1 MVAKSMVIVESPAKS
16 KTINKFLGPSY
27 FVRSSIGHIR
37 DLPSKSLGIDVDN
50 NFLPTYRIIESRKD
64 IVNKLRKEVK
74 KVDYVYLA
82 SDHDREGEAI
92 AWHLC
97 KALNIPE
104 NKIRRVTFN
113 EITKEAIQKAFK
125 KPGPI
130 NLDKVNAQQTR
141 RILDRLVGY
150 QISPLLWKKIAKRL
164 SAGRVQSVAVRLI
177 VEREKEIKAFK
188 SQEYWEITAELT
200 PEHTEEKK
208 PSTPEK
214 PARPVRTALPG
225 EQSLSGGDVF
235 IAELHKIDDKSKE
248 IGNEKEAKKLE
259 EVLKAAEYVVTN
271 ISKRTKLNNAPPP
284 FTTSLLQQQASIKL
298 RFSAKKT
305 MLLAQQLYEGVE
317 LGDEGSVGLITYM
330 RTDSFNVSE
339 EAIKPC
345 REVIK
350 QAFGKEYLPP
360 KPNIYKSKK
369 GAQLGHEAIRPTYV
383 GKNPEE
389 IKHFLTTDQYKLYNL
404 IWERFVA
411 SQMMPAKYSITDVEI
426 TALPVPPLLSCE
438 SKKWGQTGSPQK
450 NEIEKC
456 IFKAKGREIIFDGYT
471 ALARTDSKESKQDQ
485 DIPALKRG
493 QVLNLIKLTPSQ
505 HFTQPPPR
513 FTEATLV
520 RTLEKNGIGRPSTY
534 ATIISTIQ
542 DRGYVKQMKRL
553 FHPTEL
559 GILVTEKLIKHFP
572 RILDVEFTSQMED
585 KLDKIEEVHEDW
597 LKVLKEFYKNFSSD
611 LEKAKIEMSSVK
623 ELPEDSKY
631 TCQVCGKPM
640 VIRWSR
646 TGKFLGCS
654 GFPDCKNTIALDS
667 DGKPIEPEKSGEVCD
682 KCGKDMI
689 IKFNRNIKFLA
700 CSGYP
705 ECKNTKSLHGD
716 KVVESTAQKTDEKCE
731 KCGSDMVIRNSRMGR
746 FLGCSNYPK
755 CRNAKAIP
763 TDVKCPREG
772 CNGNLVQ
779 RRGKKRVWFYGC
791 TNYPECDFTTKEL
804 TTVIEES

>member
-27 FVRSSIGHIR
+27 FVRSSIGHVR
-37 DLPSKSLGIDVDN
+37 DLPSKSLGVDVEN
-50 NFLPTYRIIESRKD
+50 NFLPTYRIIASRKD

-74 KVDYVYLA
+74 KADYVYLA
-82 SDHDREGEAI
+82 SDRDREGEAI

-104 NKIRRVTFN
+104 NKIKRVTFN
-113 EITKEAIQKAFK
+113 EITKDAIQKAFK
-125 KPGPI
+125 KPGHV
-130 NLDKVNAQQTR
+130 NMDKVNAQQTR

-188 SQEYWEITAELT
+188 SQEYWEIMAELV
-200 PEHTEEKK
+200 PKHTEVKK
-208 PSTPEK
+208 PSKPEK
-214 PARPVRTALPG
+214 G
-225 EQSLSGGDVF
+225 IF
-235 IAELHKIDDKSKE
+235 IADLDKIDDKSKE
-248 IGNEKEAKKLE
+248 ITTEKEAKNLE
-259 EVLKAAEYVVTN
+259 EVLKNAEYVVLN
-271 ISKRTKLNNAPPP
+271 VSKRTKLNNAPPP
-284 FTTSLLQQQASIKL
+284 FSTSLLQQQASIKL

-317 LGDEGSVGLITYM
+317 LRDEGSVGLITYM
-330 RTDSFNVSE
+330 RTDSFNVSGQ
-339 EAIKPC
+339 AIKPC

-350 QAFGKEYLPP
+350 QTFGKEYLPP
-360 KPNIYKSKK
+360 KPNIYVSKK
-369 GAQLGHEAIRPTYV
+369 GAQLGHEAIRPTSV
-383 GKNPEE
+383 EKTPEE
-389 IKHFLTTDQYKLYNL
+389 IKHFLTTDQHKLYKL

-411 SQMMPAKYSITDVEI
+411 SQMNPAKYSITEVEI
-426 TALPVPPLLSCE
+426 AANPRKGKV
-438 SKKWGQTGSPQK
+438 K
-450 NEIEKC
+450 KC
-456 IFKAKGREIIFDGYT
+456 IFKAKGRETILDGHT
-471 ALARTDSKESKQDQ
+471 ILSQTDSERGKKEHDLPK
-485 DIPALKRG
+485 LKKG

-513 FTEATLV
+513 FSEATLV
-520 RTLEKNGIGRPSTY
+520 KILEKNGIGRPSTY
-534 ATIISTIQ
+534 AVIISTIQ
-542 DRGYVKQMKRL
+542 ERGYVKQIKRL
-553 FHPTEL
+553 FHATEL

-572 RILDVEFTSQMED
+572 KILDVGFTSKMEG

-597 LKVLKEFYKNFSSD
+597 LKVLKEFYKSFSSD

-623 ELPEDSKY
+623 ELPEESKY

-654 GFPDCKNTIALDS
+654 GFPACKNTIALDA
-667 DGKPIEPEKSGEVCD
+667 DGKPIEPEKSGEVCG

-689 IKFNRNIKFLA
+689 IKFYKGIKFLA

-705 ECKNTKSLHGD
+705 ECKNTKSLHDD
-716 KVVESTAQKTDEKCE
+716 KAVEIKAQKTDEKCE
-731 KCGSDMVIRNSRMGR
+731 KCGSDMVIRSSRMGK

-755 CRNAKAIP
+755 CRNVKAIP
-763 TDVKCPREG
+763 TDIKCPREG

-779 RRGKKRVWFYGC
+779 RRGKKRIWFYGC
-791 TNYPECDFTTKEL
+791 TNYPECDFTAKEL
-804 TTVIEES
+804 TSVIEES

>member
-37 DLPSKSLGIDVDN
+37 DLPSKSLGVDVEN

-82 SDHDREGEAI
+82 SDRDREGEAI

-177 VEREKEIKAFK
+177 VEREKDIKAFK
-188 SQEYWEITAELT
+188 SQEFWEITAELT
-200 PEHTEEKK
+200 PKYTDEKK
-208 PSTPEK
+208 PSKPEK
-214 PARPVRTALPG
+214 PAR
-225 EQSLSGGDVF
+225 QSLSGGNVF
-235 IAELHKIDDKSKE
+235 IAELYKIDDKSKE
-248 IGNEKEAKKLE
+248 ITNEKEAKNLE
-259 EVLKAAEYVVTN
+259 EVLKDAEYVVTN
-271 ISKRTKLNNAPPP
+271 VSKRTKLNNAPPP
-284 FTTSLLQQQASIKL
+284 FSTSLLQQQSSIKL

-305 MLLAQQLYEGVE
+305 MLLAQQLYEGIE
-317 LGDEGSVGLITYM
+317 LGNEGSVGLITYM
-330 RTDSFNVSE
+330 RTDSFSISE
-339 EAIKPC
+339 QAIKPC

-350 QAFGKEYLPP
+350 QTFGKEYMPP
-360 KPNIYKSKK
+360 KPNIYVSKK
-369 GAQLGHEAIRPTYV
+369 GAQLGHEAIRPTSV
-383 GKNPEE
+383 EKTPDMIES
-389 IKHFLTTDQYKLYNL
+389 FLTTEQHKLYKL

-411 SQMMPAKYSITDVEI
+411 SQMMPAKYSITEVEI
-426 TALPVPPLLSCE
+426 TASPKK
-438 SKKWGQTGSPQK
+438 SKKK
-450 NEIEKC
+450 KY
-456 IFKAKGREIIFDGYT
+456 IFKAKGRETIFDGHT
-471 ALARTDSKESKQDQ
+471 ILSQTDSERGKKEQ
-485 DIPALKRG
+485 DIPKLQKGHA
-493 QVLNLIKLTPSQ
+493 LNLIKLTPTQ

-520 RTLEKNGIGRPSTY
+520 KTLEKNGIGRPSTY
-534 ATIISTIQ
+534 AVIISTIQ
-542 DRGYVKQMKRL
+542 ERGYVKQMKRL

-559 GILVTEKLIKHFP
+559 GTLVTEKLIKHFP
-572 RILDVEFTSQMED
+572 RILDVEFTSQMEG
-585 KLDKIEEVHEDW
+585 KLDKIEEVHENW

-623 ELPEDSKY
+623 ELPEESKY
-631 TCQVCGKPM
+631 ACKICGKPM

-654 GFPDCKNTIALDS
+654 GFPDCKNTIALDA

-689 IKFNRNIKFLA
+689 IKFYKNIKFLA

-716 KVVESTAQKTDEKCE
+716 KVVESIAQKTDEKCE
-731 KCGSDMVIRNSRMGR
+731 KCGSDMVIRSSRMGK

-763 TDVKCPREG
+763 TNIKCPQEG
-772 CNGNLVQ
+772 CNGNLIQ

-804 TTVIEES
+804 TSVIEES

>member
-27 FVRSSIGHIR
+27 FVRSSIGHVR
-37 DLPSKSLGIDVDN
+37 DLPSKSLGVDIEN
-50 NFLPTYRIIESRKD
+50 NFLPTYRIIDSRKD

-82 SDHDREGEAI
+82 SDRDREGEAI

-97 KALNIPE
+97 EALNIPE
-104 NKIRRVTFN
+104 NKIKRVTFN
-113 EITKEAIQKAFK
+113 EITKDAIQKAFK
-125 KPGPI
+125 NPGPI
-130 NLDKVNAQQTR
+130 NMDKVNAQQTR

-177 VEREKEIKAFK
+177 VEREKEIKEFK
-188 SQEYWEITAELT
+188 SQEYWEIMAELT
-200 PEHTEEKK
+200 QKYTDEKK
-208 PSTPEK
+208 PSIPEK
-214 PARPVRTALPG
+214 N
-225 EQSLSGGDVF
+225 VF
-235 IAELHKIDDKSKE
+235 TAELHKIDDKVKE
-248 IGNEKEAKKLE
+248 IGNEKEAKKIE
-259 EVLKAAEYVVTN
+259 EALKTAEYVVTN

-284 FTTSLLQQQASIKL
+284 FTTSLLQQQASTKL
-298 RFSAKKT
+298 RFSTKKT

-330 RTDSFNVSE
+330 RTDSFNISE
-339 EAIKPC
+339 QAIKSC
-345 REVIK
+345 REFIK
-350 QAFGKEYLPP
+350 QTFGKEYLPP

-404 IWERFVA
+404 IWKRFVA
-411 SQMMPAKYSITDVEI
+411 SQMMPAKYSITEVEI
-426 TALPVPPLLSCE
+426 TALPVPTRQPDNHE
-438 SKKWGQTGSPQK
+438 NNGIK
-450 NEIEKC
+450 EC
-456 IFKAKGREIIFDGYT
+456 IFKAKGREIIFDGHT
-471 ALARTDSKESKQDQ
+471 VLAHTDSKESKQDQ
-485 DIPALKRG
+485 NIPALKKG
-493 QVLNLIKLTPSQ
+493 QALNLIKLTPSQ

-520 RTLEKNGIGRPSTY
+520 KTLEKNGIGRPSTY

-542 DRGYVKQMKRL
+542 ERGYVKQINRL

-572 RILDVEFTSQMED
+572 KIIDVEFTSQMED

-597 LKVLKEFYKNFSSD
+597 LKVLKEFYKNFSAD

-623 ELPEDSKY
+623 ELPEDSRY

-654 GFPDCKNTIALDS
+654 GFPDCKNTIALDAE
-667 DGKPIEPEKSGEVCD
+667 GKPIESEKSGEICD

-689 IKFNRNIKFLA
+689 VKFNRNIKFLA

-716 KVVESTAQKTDEKCE
+716 KVVESTAQKTNEKCE
-731 KCGSDMVIRNSRMGR
+731 KCGGDMVIRNSRMGR

-763 TDVKCPREG
+763 TDVRCPRDG

-804 TTVIEES
+804 ASLTKKS

>member
-1 MVAKSMVIVESPAKS
+1 MVTKSMVIVESPAKS

-27 FVRSSIGHIR
+27 FVRSSIGHVR
-37 DLPSKSLGIDVDN
+37 DLPSKKLGIDIEN
-50 NFLPTYRIIESRKD
+50 EFSPTYRIIPSRKG
-64 IVNKLRKEVK
+64 IVDKLRAEVK
-74 KVDYVYLA
+74 KVDFVYLA
-82 SDHDREGEAI
+82 SDRDREGEAI

-97 KALNIPE
+97 KALNIPK

-113 EITKEAIQKAFK
+113 EITKDAIQKAFK
-125 KPGPI
+125 KPGPV
-130 NLDKVNAQQTR
+130 NMDKVNAQQTR

-188 SQEYWEITAELT
+188 SQEYWEIMAELV
-200 PEHTEEKK
+200 PKHTEAKK
-208 PSTPEK
+208 SSKPEK
-214 PARPVRTALPG
+214 
-225 EQSLSGGDVF
+225 DVF
-235 IAELHKIDDKSKE
+235 IAELHKIDDKGKE
-248 IGNEKEAKKLE
+248 ITNEKEAKNLE
-259 EVLKAAEYVVTN
+259 EVLRDAEYVVTN
-271 ISKRTKLNNAPPP
+271 VTKRTKLNNAPPP
-284 FTTSLLQQQASIKL
+284 FSTSLLQQQASIKL

-317 LGDEGSVGLITYM
+317 LGAEGSLGLITYM
-330 RTDSFNVSE
+330 RTDSFNVSGQ
-339 EAIKPC
+339 AIKHC

-350 QAFGKEYLPP
+350 QTFGKEYLPP
-360 KPNIYKSKK
+360 KPNTYVSKK
-369 GAQLGHEAIRPTYV
+369 GAQLGHEAIRPTFAE
-383 GKNPEE
+383 KTPEE
-389 IKHFLTTDQYKLYNL
+389 IKRFLTTDQHKLYKL

-411 SQMMPAKYSITDVEI
+411 SQINPAKYSITEVEI
-426 TALPVPPLLSCE
+426 AANPRKGKVKE
-438 SKKWGQTGSPQK
+438 
-450 NEIEKC
+450 C
-456 IFKAKGREIIFDGYT
+456 IFKAKGKETIFDGHT
-471 ALARTDSKESKQDQ
+471 ILSQTDTERGKKEQ
-485 DIPALKRG
+485 DIPKLKKG

-513 FTEATLV
+513 FSEATLV
-520 RTLEKNGIGRPSTY
+520 KILEKNGIGRPSTY
-534 ATIISTIQ
+534 AVIISTIQ
-542 DRGYVKQMKRL
+542 ERGYVKQIKRL
-553 FHPTEL
+553 FHATEL

-572 RILDVEFTSQMED
+572 KILDVEFTSQMEG

-623 ELPEDSKY
+623 ELPEESKY
-631 TCQVCGKPM
+631 TCPVCGKPM

-654 GFPDCKNTIALDS
+654 GFPDCKNTTALDA

-689 IKFNRNIKFLA
+689 IKFYKGIKFLA

-705 ECKNTKSLHGD
+705 ECKNTKSLHDG
-716 KVVESTAQKTDEKCE
+716 KAVEIKAQKTDEKCE
-731 KCGSDMVIRNSRMGR
+731 KCGSDMVIRSSRMGK

-755 CRNAKAIP
+755 CRNVKAIP

-791 TNYPECDFTTKEL
+791 TNYPECDFTTREL
-804 TTVIEES
+804 TSVTEES